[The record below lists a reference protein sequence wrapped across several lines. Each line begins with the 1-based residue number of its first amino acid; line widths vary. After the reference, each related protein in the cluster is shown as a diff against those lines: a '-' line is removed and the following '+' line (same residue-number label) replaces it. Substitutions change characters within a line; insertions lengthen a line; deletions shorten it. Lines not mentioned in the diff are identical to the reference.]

1 MPEVALVLAAGT
13 LELLGE
19 GDASI
24 WVGLALGVAVA
35 TFPLVGKGD
44 GGVSARL
51 ALGLGTGC
59 PMRSVARSASL
70 NLGERR
76 GFAIKKGTPTPI
88 KTDKITQSLIDCL
101 WLDLGGTGCA
111 ESPEGWEY
119 PDVAW
124 GSIEPVLR
132 VVGWG

>member
-1 MPEVALVLAAGT
+1 MPELVLGLAADT

-35 TFPLVGKGD
+35 TLPLLGKGD
-44 GGVSARL
+44 GSVSARL

-70 NLGERR
+70 GLGERR

-101 WLDLGGTGCA
+101 WLELGGTGCA

-119 PDVAW
+119 LDVGG
-124 GSIEPVLR
+124 GSNEPVLR
-132 VVGWG
+132 VIGWG